1 MEKDNK
7 NINEKNI
14 EGIIDDLVKKAQVA
28 LDEMMKLNQEDIDK
42 IIESMAKAGMD
53 NHIKL
58 AKMAVEET
66 KKGVFEDKIT
76 KNIFST
82 EFIYND
88 IKYKK
93 TVGIIEE
100 NDEEGFM
107 MVAEPIGVVAG
118 VTPVTNPTSTTMF
131 KSLISIK
138 GRNPIIF
145 SFHPSAQKCSEE
157 AAKIIRDFHNTSY
170 RWSGYGEICLF
181 IRKTSLGSWSWKCSL
196 FYRKKCRY
204 KRSCK

>member
-1 MEKDNK
+1 MERIYITEKDNK

-58 AKMAVEET
+58 AKIAVEET
-66 KKGVFEDKIT
+66 KKGVFEDKII

-93 TVGIIEE
+93 TVGII
-100 NDEEGFM
+100 DLYTWIMFS
-107 MVAEPIGVVAG
+107 PYQKTIGV
-118 VTPVTNPTSTTMF
+118 
-131 KSLISIK
+131 
-138 GRNPIIF
+138 
-145 SFHPSAQKCSEE
+145 
-157 AAKIIRDFHNTSY
+157 
-170 RWSGYGEICLF
+170 F
-181 IRKTSLGSWSWKCSL
+181 I
-196 FYRKKCRY
+196 
-204 KRSCK
+204 